1 MSGSTFPP
9 LLKIRNSRR
18 SLIARVLLVIGA
30 VLCFVLGILGWLVP
44 VVTGIPFDVLGLI
57 LLGMASSSV
66 RDWIN
71 RAEAKLSPKWRKM
84 LRDTLAKIPLRKVRE
99 SVKR

>member
-1 MSGSTFPP
+1 MTGTTFSP
-9 LLKIRNSRR
+9 LLKIRKTPR
-18 SLIARVLLVIGA
+18 SLLSRVLLVSAA

-44 VVTGIPFDVLGLI
+44 VVTGIPFYVLGLV

-71 RAEAKLSPKWRKM
+71 RAEARLSPKWRRL
-84 LRDTLAKIPLRKVRE
+84 LRAGLAKIPIRKVRE

>member
-1 MSGSTFPP
+1 MSGTAFPP
-9 LLKIRNSRR
+9 LLKIRKTRR

-44 VVTGIPFDVLGLI
+44 VITGIPFYVLGLV
-57 LLGMASSSV
+57 LLAMASSSV

-71 RAEAKLSPKWRKM
+71 RAEAKLSPKWRKL
-84 LRDTLAKIPLRKVRE
+84 LRAGLAKIPLRKVRE